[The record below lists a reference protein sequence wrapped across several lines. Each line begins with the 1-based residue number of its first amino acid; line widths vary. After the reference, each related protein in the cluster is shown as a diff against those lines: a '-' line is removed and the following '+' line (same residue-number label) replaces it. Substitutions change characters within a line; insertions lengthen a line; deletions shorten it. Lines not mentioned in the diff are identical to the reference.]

1 MKKVLFTAMLL
12 LVASFSYAQKKNV
25 KQAKSIATSV
35 NPDFKEAQKLINEAL
50 ANPETKEDPET
61 WDVAALVQKR
71 MTEKQMEKAYL
82 RKPYDTVQVYNSTL
96 NMFKYYLKCDELA
109 QIPNAK
115 GKIKNKYRKNNATN
129 MKVERPNLI
138 NGGIHYFNN
147 NDNKKAIE
155 FFGMYVDVAAHEM
168 LEKDNLLETDT
179 VIPQIAYY
187 AALAAAKDENNDAIL
202 KYAPYAKN
210 DPEVGKYAMEFEAI
224 ALKATNQT
232 DKWIAVLKEGLTL
245 YPDHAFF
252 FGHLIDYY
260 TNNNKFDDAME
271 FADGMIAKDPENP
284 FFLYVK
290 AFLFHN
296 TKEYDKAT
304 EFYQKTIAV
313 DPSYA
318 EAYSNLGLIYCLKAQ
333 DFAEDT
339 TTDINDPKYVE
350 AQKQIKSFYQEAKP
364 YYEKA
369 RELKPEQQDLW
380 MQGLYRVYY
389 NLNMGKEFEE
399 IESLM
404 Q

>member
-296 TKEYDKAT
+296 MKEYDKAT

>member
-12 LVASFSYAQKKNV
+12 VVASFSYAQKKNV

-109 QIPNAK
+109 HIPNAK

-296 TKEYDKAT
+296 MKEYDKAT

>member
-12 LVASFSYAQKKNV
+12 VVASFSYAQKKNV

-296 TKEYDKAT
+296 MKEYDKAT

>member
-12 LVASFSYAQKKNV
+12 VVASFSYAQKKNV

>member
-25 KQAKSIATSV
+25 KQAKRIATSV

-296 TKEYDKAT
+296 MKEYDKAT

-339 TTDINDPKYVE
+339 TTDINDPKYAE